1 MPAVLVHGI
10 PDTHRVWNRVLSHLK
25 RNDVIALD
33 LPGFGVPVP
42 DDLVITADN
51 YVDWIIAQIEAIG
64 EPVDLVG
71 HDFGCILTARVASL
85 RPDLIRS
92 WVGVSGPI
100 DPEYEPHAFAK
111 ACMTPGVGETMMAQ
125 VADEDWVP
133 QFVAAGVPEQEA
145 VSTVSF
151 MDDTM
156 KDAILKL
163 YRTQFDVTNQWYAEL
178 GGATSR
184 SMIVWGIEDEFL
196 PDRFADRLGE
206 ATSSEAVI
214 KYRTGHWVPIVKPEE
229 LVQTLEAFWR

>member
-10 PDTHRVWNRVLSHLK
+10 PDTHRVWNRVRSHLK
-25 RNDVIALD
+25 RSDVIALD

-92 WVGVSGPI
+92 WVGISGPI

-206 ATSSEAVI
+206 ATASEAVI